1 MVVFVVLSL
10 VTVLYLPVS
19 YVFIHI
25 FSYTPALAGNCQLCL
40 IPLRDLSITFKVSI
54 MGKMDTM
61 VGKQNH

>member
-1 MVVFVVLSL
+1 MVVVVLSL

-25 FSYTPALAGNCQLCL
+25 FSYTLALAGNCQLCL
-40 IPLRDLSITFKVSI
+40 IPLRNLRITSYISVMVKIDV
-54 MGKMDTM
+54 M